1 MAGEIDQERYFT
13 YDKAELRSI
22 MKAFKAMSDEGQA
35 AAKRESGA
43 LADYATQQIRVSANG
58 VQQKRI
64 ADGIKVSKT
73 SKIGEF
79 GIGFASQKFSG
90 GATTQLNVNGQA
102 GGRGILAGVEFG
114 SKRFSRFGE
123 RTPRYG
129 QRGNVGRFIWPTMRR
144 IQPQIIRKWETAFE
158 KILKEWT

>member
-1 MAGEIDQERYFT
+1 MAEVSPDRVFT
-13 YDKAELRSI
+13 YDKAELRKIIRSY
-22 MKAFKAMSDEGQA
+22 KAMDEAGQE

-43 LADYATQQIRVSANG
+43 LADYATQQIRAAATG
-58 VQQKRI
+58 VQQQRI
-64 ADGIKVSKT
+64 AQGIKVSKT

-79 GIGFASQKFSG
+79 GIGFAQQKFSG

-114 SKRFSRFGE
+114 SKRFARFGE

-129 QRGNVGRFIWPTMRR
+129 VKGNQGRFIWPTMRR
-144 IQPQIIRKWETAFE
+144 IQPDIIRKWEAAFA
-158 KILKEWT
+158 KIIKEWS

>member
-1 MAGEIDQERYFT
+1 MASEVSPERVFT
-13 YDKAELRSI
+13 YDKAELRQIIRSY
-22 MKAFKAMSDEGQA
+22 KAMDEAGQE

-43 LADYATQQIRVSANG
+43 LADYATQQIRAAATG
-58 VQQKRI
+58 VQQQRI
-64 ADGIKVSKT
+64 AQGIKVSKT

-79 GIGFASQKFSG
+79 GIGFAQQKFSG

-114 SKRFSRFGE
+114 SKKYARFGE

-129 QRGNVGRFIWPTMRR
+129 QRGNQGRFIWPTMRR
-144 IQPQIIRKWETAFE
+144 IQPDIIRKWEAAFA
-158 KILKEWT
+158 KIIKEWS

>member
-1 MAGEIDQERYFT
+1 MAEVSPDRVFT
-13 YDKAELRSI
+13 YDKAELRKIIRSY
-22 MKAFKAMSDEGQA
+22 KAMDEAGQE

-43 LADYATQQIRVSANG
+43 LADYATQQIRAAATG
-58 VQQKRI
+58 VQQQRI
-64 ADGIKVSKT
+64 AQGIKVSKT

-79 GIGFASQKFSG
+79 GIGFAQQKFSG

-114 SKRFSRFGE
+114 SKRFARFGE

-129 QRGNVGRFIWPTMRR
+129 VKGNEGRFIWPTMRR
-144 IQPQIIRKWETAFE
+144 IQPDIIRKWEAAFA
-158 KILKEWT
+158 KIIKEWS

>member
-1 MAGEIDQERYFT
+1 VASEIDQERYFT
-13 YDKAELRSI
+13 YDKAELLSI
-22 MKAFKAMSDEGQA
+22 MRAFKAMDEVGQA
-35 AAKRESGA
+35 EARRESGA
-43 LADYATQQIRVSANG
+43 LAEYATQQIRASAVG
-58 VQQKRI
+58 PQQQRI
-64 ADGIKVSKT
+64 AQGIKVSQK

-90 GATTQLNVNGQA
+90 GATTQLNINGQA

-144 IQPQIIRKWETAFE
+144 IQPEIIRKWEIAFE
-158 KILKEWT
+158 KVIKEWT

>member
-1 MAGEIDQERYFT
+1 VAGEIDQERYFT
-13 YDKAELRSI
+13 YDKAELRQI
-22 MKAFKAMSDEGQA
+22 IKAFKAMDEAGQE

-43 LADYATQQIRVSANG
+43 LADYATQQIRAAAKG
-58 VQQKRI
+58 VQQQRI
-64 ADGIKVSKT
+64 AQGIKVSKT

-90 GATTQLNVNGQA
+90 GATTQLNINGQA

-114 SKRFSRFGE
+114 SKRFARFGE

-129 QRGNVGRFIWPTMRR
+129 QRGNLGRFIWPTMRR
-144 IQPQIIRKWETAFE
+144 IQPDIIRKWEMAFE
-158 KILKEWT
+158 KIIKEWT

>member
-1 MAGEIDQERYFT
+1 MAGKIDHERYFT
-13 YDKAELRSI
+13 YDKAELRQIIKS
-22 MKAFKAMSDEGQA
+22 FKAMDEAGQE

-43 LADYATQQIRVSANG
+43 LADYATQQIRAAAKG
-58 VQQKRI
+58 VQQQRI
-64 ADGIKVSKT
+64 AQGIKVSKT

-90 GATTQLNVNGQA
+90 GATTQLNINGQA

-114 SKRFSRFGE
+114 SKRFARFGE

-129 QRGNVGRFIWPTMRR
+129 QRGYDGRFIWPTMRR
-144 IQPQIIRKWETAFE
+144 ILPDIIRKWETAFS
-158 KILKEWT
+158 KIIKEWS

>member
-1 MAGEIDQERYFT
+1 MAEVSPDRVFT
-13 YDKAELRSI
+13 YDKAELRQIIRSY
-22 MKAFKAMSDEGQA
+22 KAMDEAGQE

-43 LADYATQQIRVSANG
+43 LADYATQQIRAAATG
-58 VQQKRI
+58 VQQQRI
-64 ADGIKVSKT
+64 AQGIKVSKT

-79 GIGFASQKFSG
+79 GIGFAQQKFSG

-114 SKRFSRFGE
+114 SKRFARFGE

-129 QRGNVGRFIWPTMRR
+129 AKGNQGRFIWPTMRR
-144 IQPQIIRKWETAFE
+144 IQPDIIRKWEAAFA
-158 KILKEWT
+158 KIIKEWS

>member
-1 MAGEIDQERYFT
+1 MAEVSPDRVFT
-13 YDKAELRSI
+13 YDKAELRQIIKS
-22 MKAFKAMSDEGQA
+22 FKGMSEAAQE

-43 LADYATQQIRVSANG
+43 LADYATQQIRSAASG
-58 VQQKRI
+58 VQQQRI
-64 ADGIKVSKT
+64 AQGIKVSKT

-79 GIGFASQKFSG
+79 GIGFAAQKFSG

-123 RTPRYG
+123 RTPRFG
-129 QRGNVGRFIWPTMRR
+129 EKGNQGRFIWPTMRR
-144 IQPQIIRKWETAFE
+144 IQPDIIRKWEAAFE
-158 KILKEWT
+158 KIVKEWA

>member
-1 MAGEIDQERYFT
+1 MAEVSPERAFT
-13 YDKAELRSI
+13 YDKAELRQIIKS
-22 MKAFKAMSDEGQA
+22 FKGMNEAAQE

-43 LADYATQQIRVSANG
+43 LADYATQQIRSAASG
-58 VQQKRI
+58 VQQQRI
-64 ADGIKVSKT
+64 AQGIKVSKT

-79 GIGFASQKFSG
+79 GIGFAAQKFSG

-123 RTPRYG
+123 RTPRFG
-129 QRGNVGRFIWPTMRR
+129 QRGNQGRFIWPTMRR
-144 IQPQIIRKWETAFE
+144 IQPDIIRKWEAAFA
-158 KILKEWT
+158 KIVKEWS